1 MVDSNQLPN
10 NGEEIKAQTR
20 DNISNDLNNSNV
32 ELLKLQLKE
41 EQLKNQQLTSTL
53 LATQQKLSQLETEF
67 EQRLE
72 TRLNQKV
79 FELELC
85 YDLSRQIGSTLNY
98 EDLFRSMLKHLHTVV
113 PCDVTG
119 GILLEPKICELFLNA
134 NRPLSTTAQLEIQQ
148 RLLESM
154 VKVNGLDLLNLPLC
168 LHNLNYQIQSSS
180 EQKICQIG
188 SHFFVPII
196 ANCPAEKQIVGLLF
210 VGTEKAKQFTEE
222 HIRILYKIANQ
233 ASTYVQQLQM
243 LLEGEKNRLEN
254 NRIRQALAKEKE
266 LNEFKT
272 RIVRTISHEY
282 RTPLTIISL
291 AVDLLDSQ
299 DGKLSLE
306 QKEACFHKIRMAT
319 EHMTNLVD
327 DVLVVN
333 QVESKEVVFTPVKI
347 NLVQLCQELV
357 NKFLVISSQKH
368 QILFDYQG
376 EQENV
381 YLDEK
386 IVRQILTNL
395 LSNAVKYSPDGGVI
409 NLDVKCSLERVIFQ
423 VRDRGIGIP
432 PEDRSSLFECF
443 HRAANVGTLPGTG
456 LGLAIV
462 KKYVEIH
469 QGEICFESEL
479 NVGTTFTIT
488 LPITKPN
495 S

>member
-1 MVDSNQLPN
+1 MVDSNQSPN

-20 DNISNDLNNSNV
+20 DNSSNDLNNSNV
-32 ELLKLQLKE
+32 ESLKLQLQE

-72 TRLNQKV
+72 AQLDQKI

-85 YDLSRQIGSTLNY
+85 YDLSRQIGSTLSY
-98 EDLFRSMLKHLHTVV
+98 EDLFRSMLKYLHTVV

-134 NRPLSTTAQLEIQQ
+134 NRPLATTAQLEIQQ
-148 RLLESM
+148 RLVESM
-154 VKVNGLDLLNLPLC
+154 LKVNGLDLLNLPLC

-180 EQKICQIG
+180 ELQIQQIG

-196 ANCPAEKQIVGLLF
+196 AHFPEEKQIVGLLF

-243 LLEGEKNRLEN
+243 LLQEEKNRLEN
-254 NRIRQALAKEKE
+254 KRIRQALAKEKE
-266 LNEFKT
+266 FNELKT

-291 AVDLLDSQ
+291 AVDLLESQ
-299 DGKLSLE
+299 EGKLSLE
-306 QKEACFHKIRMAT
+306 QKEACFHKIRTAT
-319 EHMTNLVD
+319 EHMTNLVE
-327 DVLVVN
+327 DVLVVD
-333 QVESKEVVFTPVKI
+333 QVESKEVIFAPSHI
-347 NLVQLCQELV
+347 NLFQLCQQLV
-357 NKFLVISSQKH
+357 NNFRVTPAQKH

-376 EQENV
+376 EQENI
-381 YLDEK
+381 YLDEN
-386 IVRQILTNL
+386 IVRQILTHL
-395 LSNAVKYSPDGGVI
+395 LSNAVKYSTDGGLI
-409 NLDVKCSLERVIFQ
+409 NLNVKGSCDQVILQ
-423 VRDRGIGIP
+423 VCDRGIGIP

-443 HRAANVGTLPGTG
+443 HRATNVGTLPGTG

-479 NVGTTFTIT
+479 NVGTIFTIT
-488 LPITKPN
+488 LPIVN
-495 S
+495 C